1 MCGVGTCPD
10 SALGGARGMGG
21 TGGFNKVPA
30 DAKTDRSLGGHGIGA
45 SVGDILAEAAL
56 ASFFKASGEDLGRAP
71 HAHPSLPEILKEA
84 ARAASFRISG
94 REG

>member
-1 MCGVGTCPD
+1 MGRGASTTP
-10 SALGGARGMGG
+10 GGP
-21 TGGFNKVPA
+21 KP
-30 DAKTDRSLGGHGIGA
+30 DRSLGGHGIGA